1 MAYFLKTSHYKKG
14 DYIQIYFSF
23 RDPETRKPRNKCYK
37 TLGYIEDLKA
47 SGIADPVSYYKKQ
60 IELLNEE
67 YKKKKDPAARTISEA
82 GASRSIG
89 YFPAQIYWNRLH
101 LDEVLNSL
109 LQGRTRFNAAKCVH
123 DLVMGRFSDL
133 FSQGK
138 DTWSTVHAVY
148 GAEDWDRSEIQS
160 CLEFLGSHS
169 DELLEALHPVLDTL
183 LDEVS
188 QDQKEYLGLTLYYL
202 DVAQQ
207 SMRSDERLFDES
219 ADRSLMIPKRLMVGI
234 SLDEKLIPSGI
245 RIVPGPTEEE
255 IGFAKA
261 APVLSPLRESSTRT
275 IRVADKLLN
284 DPKEL
289 YDAVQNQ
296 DGYLFARNMYTLTPR
311 EEKWLLDM
319 NEEARQQ
326 IVQQAD
332 LSFIDNNRISLLYE
346 ENEPDYVLLKSEI
359 QEPPYVFLSE
369 EDGTPVTFTS
379 TEKLILLY
387 SPQRARRDKTGIM
400 RLMDQASSLIRTAAS
415 EHDYGKAARY
425 IIQNPETGKP
435 EFNRLQAQIDLKKAG
450 CQILVTSELD
460 LDGAQILD
468 IYGELWRVK
477 EILKNQKLYLDRN
490 LTETKTLY
498 ALQGSF
504 LVCFLALVLD
514 RLARLD
520 LLENKFMPF
529 DFDQFVDNFLVVEK
543 LPGVCINLTRPSE
556 LLSFVEK
563 KTGLPLSNYELDQK
577 QIKAILQADSALQK
591 KK

>member
-1 MAYFLKTSHYKKG
+1 
-14 DYIQIYFSF
+14 
-23 RDPETRKPRNKCYK
+23 
-37 TLGYIEDLKA
+37 
-47 SGIADPVSYYKKQ
+47 
-60 IELLNEE
+60 
-67 YKKKKDPAARTISEA
+67 
-82 GASRSIG
+82 
-89 YFPAQIYWNRLH
+89 
-101 LDEVLNSL
+101 
-109 LQGRTRFNAAKCVH
+109 
-123 DLVMGRFSDL
+123 
-133 FSQGK
+133 
-138 DTWSTVHAVY
+138 
-148 GAEDWDRSEIQS
+148 
-160 CLEFLGSHS
+160 
-169 DELLEALHPVLDTL
+169 
-183 LDEVS
+183 
-188 QDQKEYLGLTLYYL
+188 
-202 DVAQQ
+202 
-207 SMRSDERLFDES
+207 
-219 ADRSLMIPKRLMVGI
+219 
-234 SLDEKLIPSGI
+234 
-245 RIVPGPTEEE
+245 
-255 IGFAKA
+255 
-261 APVLSPLRESSTRT
+261 
-275 IRVADKLLN
+275 
-284 DPKEL
+284 
-289 YDAVQNQ
+289 
-296 DGYLFARNMYTLTPR
+296 
-311 EEKWLLDM
+311 
-319 NEEARQQ
+319 
-326 IVQQAD
+326 
-332 LSFIDNNRISLLYE
+332 
-346 ENEPDYVLLKSEI
+346 
-359 QEPPYVFLSE
+359 
-369 EDGTPVTFTS
+369 
-379 TEKLILLY
+379 
-387 SPQRARRDKTGIM
+387 
-400 RLMDQASSLIRTAAS
+400 MDQASSLIRTAAS